1 MLPSKNKIPRNIF
14 LEALKGSR
22 VFSSLFLKM
31 RIKNAPNLI
40 KKFSFITPGTVSLK
54 ATERNLL
61 RRRGYMIIRN
71 VLKKTVGSFYIVFF
85 FKKGSEKLSFRDLFS
100 AVVLLLRKGGII
112 KE

>member
-1 MLPSKNKIPRNIF
+1 
-14 LEALKGSR
+14 
-22 VFSSLFLKM
+22 
-31 RIKNAPNLI
+31 
-40 KKFSFITPGTVSLK
+40 
-54 ATERNLL
+54 
-61 RRRGYMIIRN
+61 MIIRN